1 MADSEFKLRRGI
13 HDVYAAEVTVDNED
27 SYTVG
32 DIFHLIPVGTLSR
45 SVSSDKTD
53 TYYDDHVFATVG
65 SEGATEL
72 SFEGASLRQ
81 GQIARLLG
89 KDVDSATGAILDG
102 GDYVEKYFAVV
113 GVAEGLDGSDEWF
126 SFLKGSFTAPEIDD
140 TTKDDS
146 TNANG
151 MTLTYSAIKT
161 VHKFS
166 GKRRKSV
173 TADSTTSQLL
183 TGKSWSAQIVTPDNV
198 ATIIQAAV
206 AQTGIIVTPTTAT
219 VGAGST
225 TTLTAALVPATAIGS
240 VSWSTSDG
248 SKATV
253 TNGGV
258 VTGVAAGS
266 AVITASCNGFSA
278 SCTVTVTE

>member
-27 SYTVG
+27 NYTVG
-32 DIFHLIPVGTLSR
+32 DIFHLIPVATLSR
-45 SVSSDKTD
+45 SVSSDKTV
-53 TYYDDHVFATVG
+53 TYFDDHVVATVG
-65 SEGATEL
+65 TEGATAL
-72 SFEGASLRQ
+72 AFEGASLRQ
-81 GQIARLLG
+81 GQIARILG
-89 KDVDSATGAILDG
+89 KDIDPTTGAVLDS

-140 TTKDDS
+140 ATKDDS

-151 MTLTYSAIKT
+151 MTLNYSAIKT

-166 GKRRKSV
+166 GNRRKAV
-173 TADSTTSQLL
+173 TADSTTSQLK
-183 TGKSWSAQIVTPDNV
+183 TGKTWSAQIVTPDNV
-198 ATIIQAAV
+198 AEIIQAAI
-206 AQTGIIVTPTTAT
+206 AQTGVTVTPTTASVN
-219 VGAGST
+219 VGES
-225 TTLTAALVPATAIGS
+225 TTLTAALVPATAIGT

-248 SKATV
+248 SKAIV
-253 TNGGV
+253 SGGV

-278 SCTVTVTE
+278 SCTVTVSE

>member
-27 SYTVG
+27 NYTVG

-53 TYYDDHVFATVG
+53 TYFDDHVFATVG
-65 SEGATEL
+65 SEGATAL
-72 SFEGASLRQ
+72 TFEGASLRQ
-81 GQIARLLG
+81 GQIARILG
-89 KDVDSATGAILDG
+89 KDIDPTTGAVLDS

-151 MTLTYSAIKT
+151 MTVNYSAIKT
-161 VHKFS
+161 VHKFG
-166 GKRRKSV
+166 GKRRKAV
-173 TADSTTSQLL
+173 TADSTTSQLK
-183 TGKSWSAQIVTPDNV
+183 TGKTWSAQIVTPDNV
-198 ATIIQAAV
+198 AEIIQAAV
-206 AQTGIIVTPTTAT
+206 AQTGITVTPTTAT
-219 VGAGST
+219 VEVGSS
-225 TTLTAALVPATAIGS
+225 TTLTAALVPATAIGT

-248 SKATV
+248 SKAIV
-253 TNGGV
+253 SGGV

-278 SCTVTVTE
+278 SCTVTVSG